1 MNKNL
6 CVEKK
11 ILIEADPMEVW
22 KALTD
27 PESIKKYFFG
37 TEARSDWKEGSALV
51 FRNQGGGKTYEDKGT
66 ILKSDPGVCLEYS
79 YWSAYSGLEDIP
91 DNYSTVTYVLEKENS
106 GTILSLRQQGFA
118 NEDSH
123 AHADGGWD
131 MVFQGLKKLLET

>member
-6 CVEKK
+6 LVEKK
-11 ILIEADPMEVW
+11 ILIEADSMEVW
-22 KALTD
+22 KALID

-37 TEARSDWKEGSALV
+37 TEAISDWKEGSTLV

-66 ILKSDPGVCLEYS
+66 ILTSDPGVCLEYS

-91 DNYSTVTYVLEKENS
+91 ENYSKVSYSLKKEDK
-106 GTILSLRQQGFA
+106 GTTLSLRQQGFA

-131 MVFQGLKKLLET
+131 MVLQGLKTLVET

>member
-6 CVEKK
+6 LVEKK

-51 FRNQGGGKTYEDKGT
+51 FRNEGGGKTYEDKGT
-66 ILKSDPGVCLEYS
+66 ILTSDPGLCLEYS

-91 DNYSTVTYVLEKENS
+91 ENYSKVSYALEKEDR

-118 NEDSH
+118 NEESH